1 MKRDFL
7 LTSKLLLVLFDIIMV
22 VASFGLAYYYRVH
35 LDSRPYFFQPQTL
48 NFIILAMT
56 LVPLWVGVNF
66 LSGLYDRTVF
76 LYRSREYGRILIASV
91 VSVMAMISYEFFTGE
106 DIFPVRVIAIYFIG
120 INFILMVLGRELV
133 RLINRLLL
141 HFGINRQKVLI
152 IGNSERTIELAIFFS
167 EAVDYGYDVVG
178 VVAREEFL
186 PLRTPYRAFTKLK
199 NALEETKPDILIQT
213 DLMRSE
219 EIYAY
224 AIENHLSY
232 MFVPNQDRL
241 LSQLNSVEIVGGLP
255 IIDVKVTKLF
265 GVGRFW
271 KRLMDVMLGMI
282 GIIIASPIM
291 LIMMIIMKIS
301 EPSGKIFF
309 RQTRLTR
316 YNKEFQIYK
325 FRSNKVA
332 YNGLTPEEAFTKM
345 GRPELI
351 KEYRDNGDQLEND
364 PRITAIGKFMRATS
378 IDELPQ
384 LINVI
389 KGDISLV
396 GPRALIPQEIN
407 QYKRKDIILAVKSG
421 LTGLAQVSGRR
432 NISFEERRR
441 LDVYY
446 VQNWSL
452 LLDIQILFKTVISVL
467 FRRGAK

>member
-48 NFIILAMT
+48 NFIILAIT

-120 INFILMVLGRELV
+120 INFILMALGRELV

-224 AIENHLSY
+224 AIENHLAY

-255 IIDVKVTKLF
+255 IIDIKVTKLF

-271 KRLMDVMLGMI
+271 KRLMDVILGTI

-291 LIMMIIMKIS
+291 LTMMIMMKIS
-301 EPSGKIFF
+301 EPSGKMFF

-316 YNKEFQIYK
+316 YNREFQIYK

-378 IDELPQ
+378 IE
-384 LINVI
+384 I
-389 KGDISLV
+389 G
-396 GPRALIPQEIN
+396 RAH
-407 QYKRKDIILAVKSG
+407 V
-421 LTGLAQVSGRR
+421 
-432 NISFEERRR
+432 
-441 LDVYY
+441 
-446 VQNWSL
+446 
-452 LLDIQILFKTVISVL
+452 
-467 FRRGAK
+467 

>member
-7 LTSKLLLVLFDIIMV
+7 LTSKILLVLSDIIMV

-48 NFIILAMT
+48 NFIILATT
-56 LVPLWVGVNF
+56 LVPLWIGVNF

-120 INFILMVLGRELV
+120 INFILMALGRELV

-152 IGNSERTIELAIFFS
+152 IGNSERTIELAICFS

-199 NALEETKPDILIQT
+199 NALEETKPDVLIQT
-213 DLMRSE
+213 DLTRSE

-224 AIENHLSY
+224 AIENHLAY

-271 KRLMDVMLGMI
+271 KRLMDIVLGTI

-316 YNKEFQIYK
+316 YNREFQIYK

-364 PRITAIGKFMRATS
+364 PRITAIGRFMRATS

-432 NISFEERRR
+432 NIGFEERRR

-452 LLDIQILFKTVISVL
+452 LLDIQILFKTVTSVL

>member
-7 LTSKLLLVLFDIIMV
+7 LTSKLLLVLSDIIMV

-35 LDSRPYFFQPQTL
+35 LDGRPYFFQPQTL
-48 NFIILAMT
+48 NFIILATT

-120 INFILMVLGRELV
+120 INFILMALGRELV

-224 AIENHLSY
+224 AIENHLAY

-271 KRLMDVMLGMI
+271 KRLMDVILGTI

-432 NISFEERRR
+432 NIGFEERRR

>member
-48 NFIILAMT
+48 NFIILAIT
-56 LVPLWVGVNF
+56 LIPLWIGVNF

-120 INFILMVLGRELV
+120 INFILMVLERELV

-224 AIENHLSY
+224 AIENHLAY

-255 IIDVKVTKLF
+255 IIDIKVTKLF

-271 KRLMDVMLGMI
+271 KRLMDVILGTI

-291 LIMMIIMKIS
+291 LIMMMIMKIS

-316 YNKEFQIYK
+316 YNREFQIYK

-345 GRPELI
+345 GRPDLI

>member
-48 NFIILAMT
+48 NFIILATT
-56 LVPLWVGVNF
+56 LVPLWIGVNF

-76 LYRSREYGRILIASV
+76 LYRSREYGRILMASV

-224 AIENHLSY
+224 AIENHLAY

-271 KRLMDVMLGMI
+271 KRLMDVILGTI

-291 LIMMIIMKIS
+291 LIMMMIMKIS

-452 LLDIQILFKTVISVL
+452 LLDIQILFKTVTSVL